1 MTKNK
6 YFLQYFADDDGKGAP
21 GADGGAGDAGK
32 GTPGADGGAGNEG
45 AAGGDIAAMIEA
57 QIKKYEADRKKGEDE
72 AARLRGMNEK
82 EKADKRLKDL
92 EEQLAG
98 FKQKEARA
106 ALMAEA
112 RKMLT
117 AEGVNLPDEVLS
129 QCVGADAAET
139 KKAVKA
145 MAAVYKTAIEARVKE
160 LMKSDPPR
168 GSSGTPGGMT
178 KAEIMKIKDPELRQE
193 KIRENRSLF
202 NF

>member
-6 YFLQYFADDDGKGAP
+6 YFLQYFADDDGT
-21 GADGGAGDAGK
+21 GK
-32 GTPGADGGAGNEG
+32 GTPGADGGAGDEG
-45 AAGGDIAAMIEA
+45 AGNDGAGGVDIAAMIEA
-57 QIKKYEADRKKGEDE
+57 QIKKYEEDRKKGEDE

-82 EKADKRLKDL
+82 EKADKRLNDL
-92 EEQLAG
+92 EKQLAG

-117 AEGVNLPDEVLS
+117 AEGVNLPDEVLT
-129 QCVGADAAET
+129 QCVGADADET

-160 LMKSDPPR
+160 LMKSDTPR